1 MIEKLNEN
9 VRSSHGPAIFHGLFV
24 PSYLNELFE
33 PYFNVKVFKFKDFDN
48 QVLSVYLY
56 LYKEGTKKNFY
67 ILLTSNNNAN
77 KIRKKKLVQFT
88 NEYLFAPCL
97 TPSMKYTFYTFS

>member
-33 PYFNVKVFKFKDFDN
+33 PYFNVIVF
-48 QVLSVYLY
+48 
-56 LYKEGTKKNFY
+56 
-67 ILLTSNNNAN
+67 
-77 KIRKKKLVQFT
+77 
-88 NEYLFAPCL
+88 
-97 TPSMKYTFYTFS
+97 

>member
-48 QVLSVYLY
+48 QVLSVYHY

-77 KIRKKKLVQFT
+77 KIRKNLVQFT
-88 NEYLFAPCL
+88 NDYLFAPC
-97 TPSMKYTFYTFS
+97 

>member
-33 PYFNVKVFKFKDFDN
+33 PYFNVNVFKFKDFDN

-88 NEYLFAPCL
+88 NEYLFAPFL

>member
-77 KIRKKKLVQFT
+77 KIRKKTLVQFT
-88 NEYLFAPCL
+88 NEYLFAPC
-97 TPSMKYTFYTFS
+97 

>member
-56 LYKEGTKKNFY
+56 LYKEGTKK
-67 ILLTSNNNAN
+67 
-77 KIRKKKLVQFT
+77 KLVQFT